1 MTETNII
8 NTIAQPAEILH
19 KYYGY
24 NTFRNQQEEIINHVL
39 HGQDA
44 LVIMPTGGGKSLCFQ
59 VPAMCLPGLTLV
71 VSPLI
76 ALMQDQV
83 TNLKAIGIP
92 AEAYNS
98 MAKEEELADIRIKI
112 RNKAIKILYVSPERL
127 NTASFYD
134 FIREINLCLVAV
146 DEAHCVSIWGNDFR
160 SDYLS
165 ISKFRDNFYNVPFI
179 ALTATADS
187 VTQSDICDKLHL
199 KESRTFI
206 SSFERENI
214 TISARQGLKRLE
226 QITKFIHENEGS
238 GIIYC
243 LSRKNTETLAEALS
257 LKGYDTAYY
266 HAGMDNESR
275 KRVQDDFI
283 NDRVAIICATIAFG
297 MGIDKP
303 NIRWVIHYN
312 MPKNIE
318 SFYQEIGRAGRD
330 GLPAKSLLF
339 YSYQDVEVMKSF
351 ITESEANEEFKN
363 VQLDKIERV
372 WDFANSNECRT
383 NVILNYFGE
392 YRDHPCGHCDNCLI
406 PPAKIDGTVYTQ
418 MALSAIFRTKEQLT
432 MQLLIDVLRG
442 SAKTEIRKSG
452 FDQIKTYGVGRDT
465 SAFVWRDYIVQLLH
479 KGYIFLDYSNGYKL
493 RLTKLSNSVLY
504 ENQKVQLV
512 SQSLAEELKKAKAKE
527 AVTEV
532 KKEAKVSLL
541 NHLKQWRLEKA
552 KAESVPPYVIFNDNT
567 LAALSKEKISVLSD
581 LEGITGI
588 GQMKL
593 KKYGSEVLEIIKE
606 FNADNNPKKSA
617 TIDETLRLYLEGNTI
632 EEIAELRGILPS
644 TILEH
649 IIKSYKEGK
658 ISTIDNLIDNDSYV
672 KIINVAKEIETFDR
686 LRPIFDH
693 LNEKYSF
700 EQIKMALAKYEVEVQ
715 KSNG

>member
-1 MTETNII
+1 MTDSNLINIL
-8 NTIAQPAEILH
+8 AQPSEILH

-24 NTFRNQQEEIINHVL
+24 NAFRSQQEEIINHVL
-39 HGQDA
+39 AGNDS

-59 VPAMCLPGLTLV
+59 VPAMCLSGLTLV
-71 VSPLI
+71 VSPLL

-83 TNLKAIGIP
+83 SNLKAIGIP
-92 AEAYNS
+92 AAAYNS
-98 MAKEEELADIRIKI
+98 MAKESELADIRIKV
-112 RNKAIKILYVSPERL
+112 RNKEVKILYVSPERL
-127 NTASFYD
+127 NTSSFYD
-134 FIREINLCLVAV
+134 FIREIQLSLVAI

-165 ISKFRDNFYNVPFI
+165 ISKFRDSFYNIPFI
-179 ALTATADS
+179 ALTATADT
-187 VTQSDICDKLHL
+187 VTQKDICDQLHL
-199 KESRTFI
+199 KDSRTFI

-226 QITKFIHENEGS
+226 QIIRFIDDNEGS

-257 LKGYDTAYY
+257 LKGYDAASY
-266 HAGMDNESR
+266 HAGMDTEGR

-283 NDRVAIICATIAFG
+283 NDRVRIICATIAFG

-330 GLPAKSLLF
+330 SLPAKSLLF

-351 ITESEANEEFKN
+351 ITDSEANEEFKN

-383 NVILNYFGE
+383 NIILNYFGE
-392 YRDHPCGHCDNCLI
+392 FRDYPCGHCDNCI
-406 PPAKIDGTVYTQ
+406 EPPTKIDGTILTQ

-432 MQLLIDVLRG
+432 IQMLIDVLRG
-442 SAKTEIRKSG
+442 SAKAEIRQAG
-452 FDQIKTYGVGRDT
+452 FDQIKTYGVGRNI
-465 SAFVWRDYIVQLLH
+465 SAFAWRDYIVQLLH

-493 RLTKLSNSVLY
+493 RLTNLSGAVLY

-512 SQSLAEELKKAKAKE
+512 SATYTEELKKSKAKE
-527 AVTEV
+527 VVTDI
-532 KKEAKVSLL
+532 KKEAKPTIL

-552 KAESVPPYVIFNDNT
+552 KAENVPPYVIFNDNT
-567 LAALSKEKISVLSD
+567 LNSLAKETINELSD

-588 GQMKL
+588 GQVKL
-593 KKYGSEVLEIIKE
+593 KKYGPELLEIIKE
-606 FNADNNPKKSA
+606 FTQEVKPKKSG
-617 TIDETLRLYLEGNTI
+617 TVDETFRLYQEGNTLT
-632 EEIAELRGILPS
+632 EIAELRGLAPS
-644 TILEH
+644 TITEH
-649 IIKSYKEGK
+649 IIQCFKEGK
-658 ISTIDNLIDNDSYV
+658 IPSLDNYIDDDSYHT
-672 KIINVAKEIETFDR
+672 IIKAAKELESFDR
-686 LRPIFDH
+686 LRPVFDH
-693 LNEKYSF
+693 LEEKFSF
-700 EQIKMALAKYEVEVQ
+700 DQIKFAFAKFEKE
-715 KSNG
+715 N